1 MKTWEMIRELSE
13 DPKKKFKSKQF
24 GQVELYLNHLVQVQ
38 NMDCIIT
45 TNDFFKAEWE
55 EVEEPVS
62 FIEAIGSGKK
72 IKAIHEFTKKDGC
85 DRYMTLSNL
94 LLELSQYSSYE
105 MRDIILNGEF
115 YIE

>member
-1 MKTWEMIRELSE
+1 MRNK
-13 DPKKKFKSKQF
+13 
-24 GQVELYLNHLVQVQ
+24 
-38 NMDCIIT
+38 DCIIA

-55 EVEEPVS
+55 EVEKPVS

-72 IKAIHEFTKKDGC
+72 IKAIHEFAKKDGC

-94 LLELSQYSSYE
+94 LLELSLYSSYDI
-105 MRDIILNGEF
+105 RDIILNGEF